1 MEIEKSHIE
10 IDAEAIEQ
18 VLIKSPDTDILDEVY
33 ELLKNA
39 TKENNILDLD
49 QKYLCSSAM

>member
-10 IDAEAIEQ
+10 IDAEVIEQ

-33 ELLKNA
+33 ELLRNA